1 MSFAGQSGS
10 KMMSLSINSTWRVEL
25 FLSARCC
32 ARGWVARHHPNGRVI
47 RLASPGGKLSFEL
60 GFWTRRQ
67 DRQVYRLGNDPS
79 RIVRRK
85 CDFVRRLPGH
95 GRRSLVGLLANKV
108 VRRLTPDP
116 FI

>member
-1 MSFAGQSGS
+1 
-10 KMMSLSINSTWRVEL
+10 MSLSINSTWRVEL
-25 FLSARCC
+25 FSERTVFARAAGSRGIIPTGGSSAWQVR
-32 ARGWVARHHPNGRVI
+32 AVSSVSNW
-47 RLASPGGKLSFEL
+47 ASGPG
-60 GFWTRRQ
+60 RQ